1 MYLATHRHF
10 KNRNNKFD
18 IAINTFPKT
27 AKTSET
33 VHNVYKTGFHKS
45 EDSMGCITYSLVIYC
60 FRIMIYYY
68 KKEIGDCQ

>member
-1 MYLATHRHF
+1 MYLATHRHL

-27 AKTSET
+27 AKTVS
-33 VHNVYKTGFHKS
+33 NVYKTGFHKR
-45 EDSMGCITYSLVIYC
+45 EDFMGVVTYSLVIYC

-68 KKEIGDCQ
+68 KKEIGCCKG